1 MKTATGTRENVKV
14 IEEFTSG
21 GLKVEVLEYE
31 KLLGLSN
38 ASMAQQNLLHGTA
51 THPCTSDRTV
61 SEQRKK

>member
-38 ASMAQQNLLHGTA
+38 ASMAQQIGRAH
-51 THPCTSDRTV
+51 V
-61 SEQRKK
+61 